1 MGAVVAPALTS
12 ATRSLMDFAFEIPN
26 IEIGLTGVEDENE
39 MRSLVASQDWS
50 RVLSNVVNNL
60 AEEFNSKYKGKLPVY
75 LHAMENE

>member
-26 IEIGLTGVEDENE
+26 IEIPLPGVEEENE

-50 RVLSNVVNNL
+50 RILSNVVNNL
-60 AEEFNSKYKGKLPVY
+60 AVEFNQKYKGKFQKL
-75 LHAMENE
+75 LSSKNL